1 MVHLSEKDKAYYNGV
16 ELEIKNLIEKAETS
30 FFPRKK
36 LFGVQIDDDEE
47 EGNDET
53 NVMIKEML
61 QSTNNI
67 KNDL

>member
-53 NVMIKEML
+53 NAMIKEML